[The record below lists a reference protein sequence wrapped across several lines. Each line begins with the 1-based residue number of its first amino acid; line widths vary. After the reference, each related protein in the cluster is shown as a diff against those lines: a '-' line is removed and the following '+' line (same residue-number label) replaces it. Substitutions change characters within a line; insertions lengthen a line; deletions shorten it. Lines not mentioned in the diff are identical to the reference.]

1 VLNKRPSTV
10 NPFSGKTSRQA
21 LVMCILFVAT
31 LAGTHAFAQTETILL
46 NLQPNAVGYS
56 VAEGVVFDSSG
67 NLYGVTGYGGGDGSG
82 TVFEMSPAGGGTWS
96 APVIIL
102 DVAGRGES
110 PLIFHDGSIFT
121 TGIFVGRYGGGVYE
135 LSPGAG
141 GWTQDVV
148 YDFQRRDVNGPWGN
162 VAFDSSGN
170 LYGTSQA
177 GPKPPNLGA
186 VFELTPTESGEWTE
200 SLPFVGSGSAY
211 GVEPIWAIVAPS
223 GNLYVATLYGGEHQG
238 GVVFQLAPAA
248 DGWTP
253 SVMYAFPTG
262 SEPCCLILDASGDV
276 YGTTFNGGTYGGGT
290 LFKLKKTASG
300 AWGLQTLHN
309 FGGGSDG
316 ASPAFS
322 APVFDSAGNIYGTTY
337 GGGTAGLGVVYK
349 LSAGSGGSW
358 TETILHNFANDGVDG
373 NTPQGGVV
381 FGSDGNL
388 YGTTYYG
395 GLYGDGTVYELT
407 LD

>member
-1 VLNKRPSTV
+1 MSFTDHRIFFGKISGSTAAAIAIGFFAVL
-10 NPFSGKTSRQA
+10 
-21 LVMCILFVAT
+21 I
-31 LAGTHAFAQTETILL
+31 AGHPAFAQTETILV
-46 NLQPNAVGYS
+46 NLQPDAVGYS

-82 TVFEMSPAGGGTWS
+82 TIFEMSPAAGGTWS

-110 PLIFHDGSIFT
+110 PLVFHGGSIFT
-121 TGIFVGRYGGGVYE
+121 TGIFVGRFDGGVYE

-141 GWTQDVV
+141 GWAQDIL
-148 YDFQRRDVNGPWGN
+148 YDFQRRDAKGPWGN

-170 LYGTSQA
+170 LYGTTQV
-177 GPKPPNLGA
+177 GPTQPQSGA
-186 VFELTPTESGEWTE
+186 VFELTPTGTGGWTE
-200 SLPFVGSGSAY
+200 SLPYVSGDPAY
-211 GVEPIWAIVAPS
+211 GVEPIWTIVAPS
-223 GNLYVATLYGGEHQG
+223 GSLYVATLYGGAHQG
-238 GVVFQLAPAA
+238 GVVYQLTPSAG
-248 DGWTP
+248 GWTP
-253 SVMYAFPTG
+253 SVMYAFPSG
-262 SEPCCLILDASGDV
+262 SQTCCLTLDASGNV
-276 YGTTFNGGTYGGGT
+276 YGATFNGGTYGGGT
-290 LFKLKKTASG
+290 VFRLKKTASG

-309 FGGGSDG
+309 FGSGSDG
-316 ASPAFS
+316 AVPAFS

-337 GGGTAGLGVVYK
+337 YGGSAGLGVLYK
-349 LSAGSGGSW
+349 LSPGSGGGW

-381 FGSDGNL
+381 FGPDGNL